1 MELKNI
7 NHSDTMDNDKK
18 KATSE
23 SERMPP
29 EKDKKSQEE
38 EIDEE
43 LDQTFPASDPP
54 SYSSPGNDKDAD

>member
-1 MELKNI
+1 ME
-7 NHSDTMDNDKK
+7 NDKK
-18 KATSE
+18 RATSE
-23 SERMPP
+23 SERTLP

-54 SYSSPGNDKDAD
+54 SYSSPGNDKGADE

>member
-1 MELKNI
+1 MPYATIKHKKTME
-7 NHSDTMDNDKK
+7 NDKK
-18 KATSE
+18 RPTSE

>member
-1 MELKNI
+1 ME
-7 NHSDTMDNDKK
+7 NDQR

-29 EKDKKSQEE
+29 EKGKKDKEE

>member
-1 MELKNI
+1 ME
-7 NHSDTMDNDKK
+7 NDQR

-29 EKDKKSQEE
+29 EKGKKDKEEE